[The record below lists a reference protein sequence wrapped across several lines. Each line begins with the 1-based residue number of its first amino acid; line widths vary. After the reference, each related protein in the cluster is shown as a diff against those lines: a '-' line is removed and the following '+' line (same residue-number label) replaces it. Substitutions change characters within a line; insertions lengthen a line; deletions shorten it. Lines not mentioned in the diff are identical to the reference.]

1 MFPVDQIKGL
11 PKNAKPNP
19 GSPYPSILRSIEQ
32 YGEWSAVLIHK
43 DTHALISGR
52 SIVLAFLEL
61 AKKDPDNDK
70 WKTILV
76 KLMPCEPG
84 SPEAEFLAN
93 DTDLQHKG
101 FNRFEESQLLW
112 RQHQLWEQ
120 LHPETAQGKG
130 RSKAQKDI
138 LSFCQNEAAS
148 QGCDPKTIY
157 RKVENA
163 KKLSPEVKTVIGEI
177 KNAEP
182 EEPGFDGDK
191 LPKAKSRV
199 GKFKN
204 SYTEQRRLIKVPMEQ
219 QPAIFQLYLY
229 PSEAKTTHMKIDTI
243 ADAIK
248 VFNMDAQIGKYGD
261 LPNHLF
267 PIICAD
273 LASPEALACI

>member
-1 MFPVDQIKGL
+1 MSSLAIATFPQKNGVVVPFPNFFRGRNSIHAEKNMKDFVMFPVDQIKGL

-148 QGCDPKTIY
+148 QGCDP
-157 RKVENA
+157 
-163 KKLSPEVKTVIGEI
+163 
-177 KNAEP
+177 
-182 EEPGFDGDK
+182 
-191 LPKAKSRV
+191 
-199 GKFKN
+199 
-204 SYTEQRRLIKVPMEQ
+204 
-219 QPAIFQLYLY
+219 
-229 PSEAKTTHMKIDTI
+229 
-243 ADAIK
+243 
-248 VFNMDAQIGKYGD
+248 
-261 LPNHLF
+261 
-267 PIICAD
+267 
-273 LASPEALACI
+273 